1 LENEKMNVFLD
12 LEETIIHSWSDARL
26 MNAQKIRDFL
36 HQNSVRRV
44 SIFSFAVWDDNDQVK
59 FASEIQPMLET
70 ALDVKVVLCPTVQ
83 DMMLADTKL
92 TGVRWF
98 GDVSEFIPIRGKHGA
113 FHNWCMLNCVGQE
126 SVLIDD
132 VVKNTFFIDHDSN
145 TVVTTLN
152 VDKL

>member
-1 LENEKMNVFLD
+1 MNVFLD

-26 MNAQKIRDFL
+26 MNAQRIRDFL
-36 HQNSVRRV
+36 HQNSVNQV
-44 SIFSFAVWDDNDQVK
+44 SIFSFAVWDDNDQMK

-70 ALDVKVVLCPTVQ
+70 ALDVRVVLCPTVQ
-83 DMMLADTKL
+83 DMMLADTQL
-92 TGVRWF
+92 TGVHWH
-98 GDVSEFIPIRGKHGA
+98 GDVGEFIPIRGKHDA
-113 FHNWCMLNCVGQE
+113 FHNWCMLNCVGQS

-152 VDKL
+152 VNKL

>member
-1 LENEKMNVFLD
+1 MNVFLD
-12 LEETIIHSWSDARL
+12 LEETIIHSWSDPRL

-36 HQNSVRRV
+36 HKNDANQVT
-44 SIFSFAVWDDNDQVK
+44 IFSFAVWDDKDQDR
-59 FASEIQPMLET
+59 FADDILPMIET

-92 TGVRWF
+92 TGVHWH

-113 FHNWCMLNCVGQE
+113 FHNWCMLNCVGKS

-152 VDKL
+152 VNKL